1 MFYFYRK
8 AEQKNA
14 SSTVGNY
21 YLYLIQDLHEK
32 ILSSFYFSEE
42 NNQTQ
47 KDSSYQGTNQNV
59 LVDNKMGISEIVSVD
74 PVDEMTPWNEIQFPL
89 SNTDD
94 LTYLDHLLGNN
105 AEFRR
110 EFVEIFTNIN
120 FLPNSRTRFDFAF
133 AVADKIFDRE
143 LLVKYSWTGH
153 SINPIIKKLPFKT
166 YTEILRA
173 FYEILSTRNKKYSR
187 AVTLYFLK
195 NVMFRRVC
203 VNTKRYVGFKK

>member
-1 MFYFYRK
+1 ML
-8 AEQKNA
+8 
-14 SSTVGNY
+14 NY
-21 YLYLIQDLHEK
+21 
-32 ILSSFYFSEE
+32 FYFSDE
-42 NNQTQ
+42 NNQNQ
-47 KDSSYQGTNQNV
+47 KDRSQPEPDKNE
-59 LVDNKMGISEIVSVD
+59 LAENKMGISEIVSVN

-94 LTYLDHLLGNN
+94 LIYLDHLLGNN

-153 SINPIIKKLPFKT
+153 SINPVMKKLPFKT

-203 VNTKRYVGFKK
+203 VKTKRYVLILLLIIFG